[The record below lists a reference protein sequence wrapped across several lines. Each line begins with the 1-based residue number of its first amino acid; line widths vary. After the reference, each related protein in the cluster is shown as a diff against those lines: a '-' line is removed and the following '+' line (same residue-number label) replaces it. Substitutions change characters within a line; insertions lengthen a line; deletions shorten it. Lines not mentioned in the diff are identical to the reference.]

1 MSTSPGEAPTHS
13 STRDWLRD
21 TLHGKAELG
30 VAAGVM
36 LLGVFMLV
44 QTTMIDAPATSNSLG
59 PRFFPTCVGVLL
71 LVSGAWLGVDVWRG
85 GHGEPEAGEDVDMD
99 RSSDWVSVG
108 LVSAV
113 FLLHEVLLG
122 LVGWPIS
129 GALLF
134 WGVAASLG
142 SRAWLRDGAVSVL
155 LAVAVYA
162 NFTHG
167 LGVYLPGGPLGGV
180 L

>member
-1 MSTSPGEAPTHS
+1 MSLFTGESA
-13 STRDWLRD
+13 TRRALR
-21 TLHGKAELG
+21 GKAELA
-30 VAAGVM
+30 VAAGVV
-36 LLGVFMLV
+36 LLGVFLLV
-44 QTTMIDAPATSNSLG
+44 ETTTIDAPATSNSLG

-71 LVSGAWLGVDVWRG
+71 LVSGAWLAVDVWRG
-85 GHGEPEAGEDVDMD
+85 GHGEPDAGEDVDLH

-113 FLLHEVLLG
+113 FLLHAVLLG
-122 LVGWPIS
+122 PLGWPIA
-129 GALLF
+129 GAILF
-134 WGVAASLG
+134 WGVAVSLG
-142 SRAWLRDGAVSVL
+142 SRKWLRDAAVSVL

-162 NFTHG
+162 IFTHG